1 MAGLIERAGK
11 FFGWQQDRREKTPN
25 DYPRKPEPEY
35 LGSGTA
41 AKAGKAVKGRGAS
54 LDEAIRK
61 AGG

>member
-11 FFGWQQDRREKTPN
+11 VFGWSQDRREKTPA

-35 LGSGTA
+35 LGTGTA
-41 AKAGKAVKGRGAS
+41 AKAGKEIKSRQNR
-54 LDEAIRK
+54 LDEEIRK